1 MNKLDSF
8 LKQTVLEDAPNGDIT
23 VNTLFTHSSPAKATL
38 VAKENGLFVGQH
50 IISTLFNLYAPQT
63 TISFYVHDGESVSNT
78 TPICTIET
86 DNHTLMLLERTMLNI
101 VQRLSGIATLTN
113 SFVKALNNPRISIC
127 DTRKTTP
134 LLRALEKEAVVFGGG
149 HNHRFGLSDMILI
162 KENHLSL
169 LQDSK
174 RLDSL
179 PELLR
184 CAKQKHPN
192 IKIEIEIE
200 SIEQLMH
207 LDLSLCDYIMLDNFK
222 LTQLDEACSLCRKK
236 FPQALIEVS
245 GNISLDTIPQYST
258 CDIDRISIGA
268 LTHSVRSLDLSL
280 LV

>member
-63 TISFYVHDGESVSNT
+63 TISFYIHDGESVSNT

-113 SFVKALNNPRISIC
+113 SFVKALDNPRISIC

-162 KENHLSL
+162 KENH
-169 LQDSK
+169 
-174 RLDSL
+174 
-179 PELLR
+179 
-184 CAKQKHPN
+184 
-192 IKIEIEIE
+192 
-200 SIEQLMH
+200 
-207 LDLSLCDYIMLDNFK
+207 
-222 LTQLDEACSLCRKK
+222 
-236 FPQALIEVS
+236 
-245 GNISLDTIPQYST
+245 
-258 CDIDRISIGA
+258 
-268 LTHSVRSLDLSL
+268 
-280 LV
+280 